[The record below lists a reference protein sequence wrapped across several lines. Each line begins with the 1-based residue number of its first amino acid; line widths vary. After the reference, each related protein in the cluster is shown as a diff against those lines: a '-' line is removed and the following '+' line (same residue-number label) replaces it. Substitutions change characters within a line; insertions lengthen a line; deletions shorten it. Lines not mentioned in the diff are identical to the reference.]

1 MALLDVHSIRSSEDS
16 LRAVAARAG
25 HRSGGLF
32 GSSLGAC
39 GNLGCDRSATCRE
52 WAEEGMW

>member
-1 MALLDVHSIRSSEDS
+1 MASLDVHSIRSSEDS
-16 LRAVAARAG
+16 LIAAAARTG
-25 HRSGGLF
+25 RRSGGLF
-32 GSSLGAC
+32 GSGLGAG